1 MENRKIK
8 VAAVSYLN
16 TKPLLY
22 GFEGSPLMQEME
34 LSVDYPSRIGAQ
46 LVKGE
51 VDLGLIPVA
60 LIPQLKEYH
69 IVSDYCIGAVG
80 PVASVCLFSDVP
92 LARVTRLYLDYQSR
106 SSVALARF
114 LLNRF
119 WKVSPELVA
128 AAPGYEEEIG
138 GTTAGVVIGDRALR
152 QRAKNRYVYDLA
164 EAWIRHTGLPMV
176 FAAWISNRPLA
187 PEFLSRFNEAT
198 GLGTSGRG
206 LEQVVSANPCDFFD
220 LHAYYTRHISYGL
233 TEVKKKGLAR
243 FLEVLGEPVT
253 SLQ

>member
-22 GFEGSPLMQEME
+22 GFAGSPLMQDME
-34 LSVDYPSRIGAQ
+34 LSVDYPAKIGRQ
-46 LVKGE
+46 LVEDE

-60 LIPQLKEYH
+60 LIPELREYH
-69 IVSDYCIGAVG
+69 IISDYCIGAVG

-92 LARVTRLYLDYQSR
+92 LEQVTSLYLDYQSR

-114 LLNRF
+114 LLARF
-119 WKVSPELVA
+119 WKVSPRLLP
-128 AAPGYEEEIG
+128 AAPGYEEDIRD
-138 GTTAGVVIGDRALR
+138 TVAGIVIGDRALK
-152 QRAKNRYVYDLA
+152 QRGRNRYIYDLA

-176 FAAWISNRPLA
+176 FAAWISNKVLPQA
-187 PEFLSRFNEAT
+187 FISRFNEAT
-198 GLGTSGRG
+198 GKGTSGEG
-206 LEQVVSANPCDFFD
+206 LEQVIAANPCDYFD
-220 LHAYYTRHISYGL
+220 LRAYYTRHISYGL
-233 TEVKKKGLAR
+233 TEVKKKGLSR
-243 FLEVLGEPVT
+243 FLEVLAEPVS